1 MTLRIVCTGLLF
13 LAATATAGAA
23 DTVEKSK
30 ILTMGKESG
39 YSEST
44 YSDDGTVRNH
54 YEYNDRGR
62 GPKLDSVYKVGADG
76 IPTSVEI
83 RGNDYM
89 KGKVDETYTR
99 SGDEVQWKN
108 SAENEKRSVS
118 GASFYLG
125 LDAAP
130 EEYVLLMRALLK
142 APNQTLKLLPD
153 GEARIEKLA
162 TVKVK
167 GKGKAG
173 AKNVSLYAVHGVSLT
188 PAYTWLDDEQRF
200 FADAGSWFA
209 TVREGYEEALP
220 TLSKRQ
226 EAEEQRLAQTRAKAL
241 TTLLTRPLA
250 ITNARVFDPIVAS
263 VVDGATVVVD
273 KGRIVAVGKDAAV
286 PAGAET
292 LDAQGKFLMPGL
304 WDMHVHFAGE
314 ANGALYLASGIT
326 SVRDLAND
334 PDKLAARI
342 KAIEAGT
349 DIGPRIIK
357 AGIIDGPGPFAG
369 PTKALAD
376 NEAQAQAI
384 VDEYART
391 GYEQIKI
398 YSSIKPELMPAI
410 ARMAHAKGL
419 RVSGHVPAFM
429 TARQFVENGA
439 DEIQHANM
447 LMLNFLF
454 DKVQDTRSPA
464 RFVAIGEY
472 GAGIDLS
479 SPEVRDFVDLL
490 KRKDIVLDPTLCTFE
505 DMFLGRPG
513 LPGPGYDA
521 IIDRLPVT
529 WQRSVRSGAGG
540 LPIKPGQEAL
550 YRKGYQKMIDFVGL
564 LYRSGVRIVPGTD
577 GLAGL
582 TLPRE
587 LELYVAAGIPP
598 KDVLR
603 LATVESAKV
612 MKRDDHLGRVAS
624 GYVADLILIDGDPT
638 LNIGD
643 VRKVRTV
650 IRGDRRYDSAALYRA
665 VQIKPWP

>member
-1 MTLRIVCTGLLF
+1 MTLRLAGTALLLF
-13 LAATATAGAA
+13 AAATAGAA
-23 DTVEKSK
+23 DKVEKSK
-30 ILTMGKESG
+30 ILTMGNQSG
-39 YSEST
+39 YSETT
-44 YSDDGTVRNH
+44 YADDGTVRNH

-62 GPKLDSVYKVGADG
+62 GPKLDSVYKIGADG

-89 KGKVDETYTR
+89 KGKVDEAYAK
-99 SGDEVQWKN
+99 SGDEANWKN
-108 SAENEKRSVS
+108 SAENEKRAVA
-118 GASFYLG
+118 GPTFYLS
-125 LDAAP
+125 LDGAP

-162 TVKVK
+162 TLKA
-167 GKGKAG
+167 KGKAG
-173 AKNVSLYAVHGVSLT
+173 TKNATLYAVHGLSLT
-188 PAYTWLDDEQRF
+188 PSYSWLDDEQRF
-200 FADAGSWFA
+200 FANYNSWFSM
-209 TVREGYEEALP
+209 VREGYEDALP
-220 TLSKRQ
+220 ALGKRQ
-226 EAEEQRLAQTRAKAL
+226 EAEEQRLAQVRAKSL
-241 TTLLTRPLA
+241 TTKLDKPLA
-250 ITNARVFDPIVAS
+250 ITNARVFDPVAAT

-273 KGRIVAVGKDAAV
+273 KGRIVAVGKNAAV

-292 LDAQGKFLMPGL
+292 LDARNQFLMPGL
-304 WDMHVHFAGE
+304 WDMHVHFSSE
-314 ANGALYLASGIT
+314 ADGVLDIASGVT

-334 PDKLAARI
+334 PVKLAARI
-342 KAIEAGT
+342 KAIEDGT
-349 DIGPRIIK
+349 DIGPRIVK

-369 PTKALAD
+369 PTKALAATEE
-376 NEAQAQAI
+376 EAQKI

-391 GYEQIKI
+391 GHEQIKI

-439 DEIQHANM
+439 DEIQHINM
-447 LMLNFLF
+447 LMLNFMF

-464 RFVAIGEY
+464 RFVAIGEH
-472 GAGIDLS
+472 GASIDLS

-490 KRKDIVLDPTLCTFE
+490 KRKDIVIDPTVCTFE

-577 GLAGL
+577 GMAGV

-603 LATVESAKV
+603 LATYESAKV
-612 MKRDDHLGRVAS
+612 VKRDDRLGRVEP
-624 GYVADLILIDGDPT
+624 GYIADLILIDGDPT

-650 IRGDRRYDSAALYRA
+650 IRGDRRYDSAALYKA

>member
-1 MTLRIVCTGLLF
+1 MTLR
-13 LAATATAGAA
+13 LAATAFLLLAAATAGAA

-30 ILTMGKESG
+30 ILMMGNTAG
-39 YSEST
+39 FSEST
-44 YSDDGTVRNH
+44 YADDGTLRNH

-76 IPTSVEI
+76 IPTAVEI

-89 KGKVDETYTR
+89 KGAVDETFTR
-99 SGDEVQWKN
+99 SGDEANWKN
-108 SAENEKRSVS
+108 SAENEKRN
-118 GASFYLG
+118 GTAGTFYLS
-125 LDAAP
+125 LDGAP
-130 EEYVLLMRALLK
+130 EEYVLLMRALIK

-153 GEARIEKLA
+153 GEARVEKLA
-162 TVKVK
+162 TVKA
-167 GKGKAG
+167 KGKAG
-173 AKNVSLYAVHGVSLT
+173 TKNATLYAIHGLSLT
-188 PAYTWLDDEQRF
+188 PSYSWLDDDLRF
-200 FADAGSWFA
+200 FASYSAWFSM
-209 TVREGYEEALP
+209 VREGYEDALP
-220 TLSKRQ
+220 ALGKRQ
-226 EAEEQRLAQTRAKAL
+226 EAEEQRLAQARAKSL
-241 TTLLTRPLA
+241 TTPLTKPLA
-250 ITNARVFDPIVAS
+250 ITNARVFDPVAAN
-263 VVDGATVVVD
+263 VVDGATVVID
-273 KGRIVAVGKDAAV
+273 KGRIVAVGAEAAV
-286 PAGAET
+286 PAGADT

-314 ANGALYLASGIT
+314 ADGVLHIASGVT
-326 SVRDLAND
+326 SVRDLANS
-334 PDKLAARI
+334 PETLSARI

-349 DIGPRIIK
+349 DIGPRVVK
-357 AGIIDGPGPFAG
+357 AGIIDGPGPLAG

-376 NEAQAQAI
+376 TEEKAQAI

-391 GYEQIKI
+391 GYEQVKI

-479 SPEVRDFVDLL
+479 SPEVRDFVALL
-490 KRKDIVLDPTLCTFE
+490 KRKDIVIDPTLCTFE

-521 IIDRLPVT
+521 IIDRLPLS
-529 WQRSVRSGAGG
+529 WQRNVRSGAGG

-587 LELYVAAGIPP
+587 LELYVAAGIAP

-603 LATVESAKV
+603 LATYDSAKV
-612 MKRDDHLGRVAS
+612 HKREDRLGRVAP
-624 GYVADLILIDGDPT
+624 GYLSDLILIDGDPT

-650 IRGDRRYDSAALYRA
+650 IRGDRRYDSAALYKA